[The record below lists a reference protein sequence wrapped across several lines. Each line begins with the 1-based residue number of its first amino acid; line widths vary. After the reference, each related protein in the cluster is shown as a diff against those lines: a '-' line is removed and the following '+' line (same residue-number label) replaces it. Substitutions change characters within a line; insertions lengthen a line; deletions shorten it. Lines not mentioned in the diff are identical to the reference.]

1 MNPGSAG
8 NNGHY
13 IHKIQ
18 YNRRERLVGFFLFSA
33 LVLLAALLFI
43 TSRSQHFFER
53 QVQFYAHVKSSEGIS
68 QGSTVTLLGTDIG
81 HVSNLEI
88 SHGRYIRLTLDVY
101 KSHQELIRA
110 DAKVTVNR
118 LISFGNA
125 LIEIRAGSVDAP
137 VLEEGATLPVEETPS
152 VNDLV
157 WGIARIV
164 KSVDSGLLANMA
176 EIMPKLEQTVA
187 NADKIITQIASGQG
201 TLGAAVFDLKV
212 EQELKQV
219 VQSGAR
225 ILTKAQGIVNIA
237 EQRLV
242 ELGPLI
248 SSADQVLI
256 DVQGTT
262 RGLPEMIAELK
273 TTLVL
278 TNSALT
284 RVNEA
289 LRPLPD
295 VALDAQRALVD
306 VETVLDGAQNLWP
319 LSTVIEQPDAS
330 PLISIHPLHD

>member
-33 LVLLAALLFI
+33 LLLLAALLFV

-53 QVQFYAHVKSSEGIS
+53 QVQYYADVKSSEGINR
-68 QGSTVTLLGTDIG
+68 GSVVTLLGTEIG
-81 HVSNLEI
+81 HVSRLEI
-88 SHGRYIRLTLDVY
+88 SHGRNIRLTFDVY

-110 DAKVTVNR
+110 DARVTVNR

-125 LIEIRAGSVDAP
+125 LIEIKAGSVDAP

-152 VNDLV
+152 VNELV

-164 KSVDSGLLANMA
+164 SSVDSGLLNNMA

-225 ILTKAQGIVNIA
+225 ILTKAQGIVNVA

-248 SSADQVLI
+248 DGAGKVVA

-262 RGLPEMIAELK
+262 RGLPEMVAELK
-273 TTLVL
+273 QTLAL
-278 TNSALT
+278 TNAALM
-284 RVNEA
+284 RVNDA

-295 VALDAQRALVD
+295 VALDAQRTLLD
-306 VETVLDGAQNLWP
+306 VERVLDGTQNLWP
-319 LSTVIEQPDAS
+319 LSTVIKKPETSSMIPVQ
-330 PLISIHPLHD
+330 PLHD